1 VEKVIDGRVR
11 AVTYH
16 SLIVSI
22 FAFHFRVLREGMS
35 FVNGAPW
42 TLRTQLQDGRSRC
55 HLKDLLGSANQQVG
69 LREMLEEYA
78 WSPLRFRE

>member
-1 VEKVIDGRVR
+1 V
-11 AVTYH
+11 
-16 SLIVSI
+16 
-22 FAFHFRVLREGMS
+22 FREGMS